1 MMLIES
7 SLLLAALK
15 ESEYGALWIF
25 MEALIKSSAKIAPS
39 DFAANWTKE
48 PPGAG
53 LRGRPLAAG
62 EKHRPRRQPRLY

>member
-25 MEALIKSSAKIAPS
+25 METLIKSSAKIAPS

-48 PPGAG
+48 PP
-53 LRGRPLAAG
+53 
-62 EKHRPRRQPRLY
+62 EY

>member
-25 MEALIKSSAKIAPS
+25 MEALIKSSAKIAT
-39 DFAANWTKE
+39 DVFQ
-48 PPGAG
+48 GF
-53 LRGRPLAAG
+53 
-62 EKHRPRRQPRLY
+62 